1 MKRSRARAGNAPLP
15 WSDLGYAALQG
26 GVVDTFDDR
35 VSEDLIDRDDERE
48 AVDSVVNGMNRS
60 LN

>member
-1 MKRSRARAGNAPLP
+1 MKRRQIRTGNAPRP

-26 GVVDTFDDR
+26 GLVDTFDDR

-48 AVDSVVNGMNRS
+48 AVDSVVNRMNRS
-60 LN
+60 LK